1 MYIYSLGFTL
11 QNYNRVMEHTR
22 YLLLTRSTS
31 VIGLLSRT
39 ERGVRKIADV
49 CLVHSTCT
57 CTLPASYSPFLT
69 DQCLIHIRDAAH
81 SDSKSHTTP
90 VVIA

>member
-49 CLVHSTCT
+49 CLVH
-57 CTLPASYSPFLT
+57 
-69 DQCLIHIRDAAH
+69 
-81 SDSKSHTTP
+81 
-90 VVIA
+90 